1 MTEDIKNCFSQR
13 LGFCPGGIFP
23 KTIASSPP
31 GSAMESEMSHLGH
44 GDLKDL
50 DSLLRFLAILG
61 ASNGMLAVS
70 ERSYR
75 KSGVYTYFPINLR
88 I

>member
-1 MTEDIKNCFSQR
+1 MQVEFS
-13 LGFCPGGIFP
+13 P
-23 KTIASSPP
+23 KTIASSLP

-61 ASNGMLAVS
+61 GFKWDVMLAVS
-70 ERSYR
+70 ETSYR